1 MKNNNLEIFKLIL
14 GEDNNVRLVFSD
26 EFKALVP
33 LEKIETALR
42 EDVQEHLTPIME
54 TIVSLIAES
63 NDAI

>member
-14 GEDNNVRLVFSD
+14 GDDNNVKLVFSD
-26 EFKALVP
+26 EFKELVS
-33 LEKIETALR
+33 LEKIEAALR

-63 NDAI
+63 NYCK